1 MDTIKIIIEK
11 KYLIL
16 ISYSEKNINVM
27 INISGRLGLIWIFY
41 WGEKNINSNDY
52 DGIYLKTR
60 YKDIGGRN
68 ILNFLIIHQSIL
80 LKVFLLPQVKI
91 EIVITKKL
99 YTSYLKI

>member
-1 MDTIKIIIEK
+1 MKK

-68 ILNFLIIHQSIL
+68 ILNFLIIQQSIL

-91 EIVITKKL
+91 GVNSNNKKIIHGL
-99 YTSYLKI
+99 PQDIKKFQ